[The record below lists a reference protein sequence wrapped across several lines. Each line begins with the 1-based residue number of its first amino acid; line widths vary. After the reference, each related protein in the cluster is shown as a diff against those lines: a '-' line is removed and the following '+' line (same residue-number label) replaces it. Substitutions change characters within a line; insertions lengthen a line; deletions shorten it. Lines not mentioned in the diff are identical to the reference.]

1 MDMDIR
7 QGLLN
12 VQEGVSRGLQVED
25 VQDAFRTSFLRALSS
40 LRAKL
45 IVPYVLLTMVIA
57 MVGVFIVT
65 RLVTSSIR
73 ERFVNQL
80 FEASRVAGDGVVRR
94 ERTHLEDLRLMAFME
109 GVPDQIKEADAEGL
123 QSLLWPV
130 ALNNNI
136 EAVTVVD
143 LEGREILTLAED
155 VNSGQYIASQGGD
168 FSDLSIVAKIL
179 NGQVDED
186 GDKFA
191 DVLKTTYGPYLFSS
205 APVRDSEGRLVGVLM
220 AGTRLETLLSEL
232 KAQSLADLVV
242 LDSDGK
248 LIATTLVLPDEG
260 TEPLEIDPDRVDPEG
275 MSTTEE
281 LELYGREYQKVV
293 APLILRRREVGWM
306 SVILPSNYIVSTM
319 ATSRNIFSL
328 IFSLGTVAT
337 IVLGYLLAQSIA
349 RPILQLRAVSQA
361 VAGGELEQST
371 NIQRA
376 DEIGELSNAFD
387 TMTGRL
393 KERTDEAA
401 RLYAETVQRNTELAE
416 INERLQTTQAQL
428 VQSEKLASV
437 GQLTAGIVHDV
448 KNPLAVIKG
457 VAEELHEEIGL
468 DPSTRGK
475 LQSIR
480 DNASRANTIV
490 TDLLKFARQST
501 PELHR
506 RDMRET
512 IRSALRLTEYLTRK
526 GNVEVETNLPD
537 LPVRVTYDAQ
547 QIEQVLI
554 NLITNAV
561 QAMPEGGKLRVSLK
575 EFEDGVRID
584 VADTGHGIRKE
595 NLSRIFD
602 PFFTT
607 KPEGEGTG
615 LGLSISFGI
624 VSRHGGRI
632 NVDSKIGVGTMFS
645 VILPEEPSAPEDEGI
660 E

>member
-1 MDMDIR
+1 M
-7 QGLLN
+7 
-12 VQEGVSRGLQVED
+12 EELQA
-25 VQDAFRTSFLRALSS
+25 AFRSGFLRALSG

-45 IVPYVLLTMVIA
+45 IVPYVLLTLVIA

-65 RLVTSSIR
+65 RLVTSSIH

-80 FEASRVAGDGVVRR
+80 FEASRVAADGIVRR
-94 ERTHLEDLRLMAFME
+94 ERVHLENLRLMAFTD
-109 GVPDQIKEADAEGL
+109 GVPARISEGDAKGL
-123 QSLLWPV
+123 QDVLWPL
-130 ALNNNI
+130 ALNNNL

-143 LEGREILTLAED
+143 LKGKEILTLAED
-155 VNSGQYIASQGGD
+155 TSTGQYIVSQGGD
-168 FSDLSIVAKIL
+168 FSDLSIVTRIL
-179 NGQVDED
+179 NDQVDEY
-186 GDKFA
+186 GDKYA
-191 DVLKTTYGPYLFSS
+191 DVLKTTYGPYLFTS
-205 APVRDSEGRLVGVLM
+205 APVRRSSGELVGILM
-220 AGTRLETLLSEL
+220 VGTHLESLLGEL
-232 KAQSLADLVV
+232 KAQALADIVV
-242 LDSDGK
+242 MDAQGK
-248 LIATTLVLPDEG
+248 LVDSTLVIPDEG
-260 TEPLEIDPDRVDPEG
+260 PASLEIDLERLEADG
-275 MSTTEE
+275 LSTPKEF
-281 LELYGREYQKVV
+281 ELYGRDYQEVV
-293 APLILRRREVGWM
+293 TPLVIRQREVGWM

-319 ATSRNIFSL
+319 ATSRNVFSL
-328 IFSLGTVAT
+328 VFSLGTVAT

-349 RPILQLRAVSQA
+349 RPILQLRAISQE
-361 VAGGELEQST
+361 VASGDLDQEVE
-371 NIQRA
+371 IKRA
-376 DEIGELSNAFD
+376 DEIGELAHAFG
-387 TMTGRL
+387 TMTHRL

-401 RLYAETVQRNTELAE
+401 RLYAETVQRNTELAV
-416 INERLQTTQAQL
+416 INERLQSTQAQL

-475 LQSIR
+475 LRSIR
-480 DNASRANTIV
+480 DSATRASTIV

-526 GNVEVETNLPD
+526 GAVEVSTDLPE

-547 QIEQVLI
+547 QMEQVLI

-561 QAMPEGGKLRVSLK
+561 QAMPDGGKLHLALADI
-575 EFEDGVRID
+575 EGGVRID
-584 VADTGHGIRKE
+584 LVDTGHGIRKE
-595 NLSRIFD
+595 NLPRIFD

-632 NVDSKIGVGTMFS
+632 DVRSEVGVGTTFS
-645 VILPEEPSAPEDEGI
+645 VFLPEEPSVVDDEGI

>member
-1 MDMDIR
+1 MDIR
-7 QGLLN
+7 QGMLDIQEEAAQA
-12 VQEGVSRGLQVED
+12 VQLEALQS
-25 VQDAFRTSFLRALSS
+25 AFRSGFLRALSG

-109 GVPDQIKEADAEGL
+109 GVPERIAEGDAERL

-130 ALNNNI
+130 ALNNNL
-136 EAVTVVD
+136 EAVTVVG
-143 LEGREILTLAED
+143 LEGQEILTLAED
-155 VNSGQYIASQGGD
+155 ANSGQYIMSQGGD
-168 FSDLSIVAKIL
+168 FSDLSIVANIL
-179 NGQVDED
+179 NGQVDEF
-186 GDKFA
+186 GDKYA

-220 AGTRLETLLSEL
+220 VGTHLETLLGEL
-232 KAQSLADLVV
+232 KTQSLADVVV
-242 LDSDGK
+242 LDSDGE
-248 LIATTLVLPDEG
+248 LVATTLVLSDEG
-260 TEPLEIDPDRVDPEG
+260 PEPLKIDPDRVDTEG
-275 MSTTEE
+275 LSTTEE

-293 APLILRRREVGWM
+293 APLVLREREVGWM

-349 RPILQLRAVSQA
+349 RPILQLRAVSQS

-371 NIQRA
+371 NIQRS
-376 DEIGELSNAFD
+376 DEIGELANAFD
-387 TMTGRL
+387 TMTVRL

-416 INERLQTTQAQL
+416 INQRLQTTQAQL

-475 LQSIR
+475 LHSIR
-480 DNASRANTIV
+480 DNAARANTIV

-512 IRSALRLTEYLTRK
+512 VRSALRLTEYLTRK
-526 GNVEVETNLPD
+526 SNVEVVMNLPD
-537 LPVRVTYDAQ
+537 LPVRATYDAQ

-561 QAMPEGGKLRVSLK
+561 QAMSAGGKLRISLK
-575 EFEDGVRID
+575 EIEEGIRID

-632 NVDSKIGVGTMFS
+632 DVDSKVGVGTTFS
-645 VILPEEPSAPEDEGI
+645 VILPEEPSVPEDKGI

>member
-1 MDMDIR
+1 MDD
-7 QGLLN
+7 
-12 VQEGVSRGLQVED
+12 LQA
-25 VQDAFRTSFLRALSS
+25 AFRSGFLRAVSG

-45 IVPYVLLTMVIA
+45 IVPYVLLTLMIA

-80 FEASRVAGDGVVRR
+80 FEASRVAADGVVRR
-94 ERTHLEDLRLMAFME
+94 ERVHLEDLRLMAFTE
-109 GVPDQIKEADAEGL
+109 GVPIKIVEKDSEGL
-123 QSLLWPV
+123 RDVLWPL

-143 LEGREILTLAED
+143 LEGKEMLTLAED
-155 VNSGQYIASQGGD
+155 VSSGQYIVSQGGD
-168 FSDLSIVAKIL
+168 FSELSIVTRIID
-179 NGQVDED
+179 GQVDEF

-191 DVLKTTYGPYLFSS
+191 DILRTTYGPYLFTS
-205 APVRDSEGRLVGVLM
+205 APVRSASGELVGLIMV
-220 AGTRLETLLSEL
+220 GTRLETLLDDL
-232 KAQSLADLVV
+232 KAQALADIV
-242 LDSDGK
+242 LMDAQGK
-248 LIATTLVLPDEG
+248 LVSTTLVIPDEG
-260 TEPLEIDPDRVDPEG
+260 PESLEIG
-275 MSTTEE
+275 TEE
-281 LELYGREYQKVV
+281 VGTSGLSTPREIELYGRDYQEVV
-293 APLILRRREVGWM
+293 TPLVLRQREVGWM

-319 ATSRNIFSL
+319 ATSRNVFSL
-328 IFSLGTVAT
+328 VFSLGTVAT

-349 RPILQLRAVSQA
+349 HPILQLRAISQE
-361 VAGGELEQST
+361 VAAGDLEQH
-371 NIQRA
+371 IEIKRA
-376 DEIGELSNAFD
+376 DEIGELANAFD
-387 TMTGRL
+387 TMTHRL

-401 RLYAETVQRNTELAE
+401 RLYAETVQRNTELAV
-416 INERLQTTQAQL
+416 INERLQSTQAQL
-428 VQSEKLASV
+428 IQSEKLASV

-475 LQSIR
+475 LSSIR
-480 DNASRANTIV
+480 DSATRASTIV

-512 IRSALRLTEYLTRK
+512 VRSALRLTEYLTRK
-526 GNVEVETNLPD
+526 GAVEVSTDLPD

-561 QAMPEGGKLRVSLK
+561 QAMPTGGKLHLALA
-575 EFEDGVRID
+575 EIEGGVRID
-584 VADTGHGIRKE
+584 VVDTGHGIRKE
-595 NLSRIFD
+595 SLSRIFD

-632 NVDSKIGVGTMFS
+632 DVRSEVGVGTTFS
-645 VILPEEPSAPEDEGI
+645 VFLPEEPSPPDDGGI